1 MKKDDKKNKKNARKK
16 GSEQP
21 NRIMM
26 ISTHGYVAAE
36 PPLGAP
42 DTGGQVVYVLE
53 LSKKLGQFG
62 YKVDIW
68 TRRFEDQVEIEEV
81 DENVR
86 IIRMPCGGKDFI
98 PKEYLYEK
106 IPEWVK
112 NALGYIKR
120 NGLNYSFVNSHYWD
134 AGLAGHMV
142 SEKLDIPHI
151 HTPHSIGTWKKEQM
165 LTDFPEDADS
175 FEEKYNFT
183 NRIKYESQIY
193 RACDLLL
200 ATTPIQVDKIE
211 SDYDIPQTA
220 IRMIPPGYDD
230 NRFFPVGESSRQAI
244 RTRLG
249 YSGPTVFAVSRLA
262 ENKGLDLLVD
272 SFAMVAERFQHANLV
287 LAIGHE
293 DRDETEE
300 AIYQKIL
307 GIARERKIDDRIKF
321 IGFIEDEDL
330 PDYYRAADLFVLSS
344 RYEPFGM
351 TAIESMASGTPCIVT
366 IHGGLCRVLEYG
378 IHALFADPLDRE
390 ELGISMYKAL
400 KYRSLHHRM
409 AQKAAQRARARF
421 TWTGIAQKLLTDVEN
436 LTDVVHLTEV
446 RPKDHL

>member
-1 MKKDDKKNKKNARKK
+1 
-16 GSEQP
+16 
-21 NRIMM
+21 MM
-26 ISTHGYVAAE
+26 ISTHGYIAAE

-211 SDYDIPQTA
+211 GDYDIPQTA

-272 SFAMVAERFQHANLV
+272 SFAMVAERFQHASLV

-307 GIARERKIDDRIKF
+307 RIARERKIDDRIKF
-321 IGFIEDEDL
+321 IGFIEDEEL

-366 IHGGLCRVLEYG
+366 IHGGLCRVLE
-378 IHALFADPLDRE
+378 
-390 ELGISMYKAL
+390 
-400 KYRSLHHRM
+400 
-409 AQKAAQRARARF
+409 
-421 TWTGIAQKLLTDVEN
+421 
-436 LTDVVHLTEV
+436 
-446 RPKDHL
+446 